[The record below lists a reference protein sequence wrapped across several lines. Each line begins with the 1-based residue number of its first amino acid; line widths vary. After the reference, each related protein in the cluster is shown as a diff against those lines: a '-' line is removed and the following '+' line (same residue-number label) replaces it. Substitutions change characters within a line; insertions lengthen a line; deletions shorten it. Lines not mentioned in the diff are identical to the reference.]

1 MDKIEL
7 PDIVKDL
14 INNPKAVKAVSTIG
28 EDGIPHTVF
37 KQSMRFLED
46 GNIVFLEMIENSR
59 TSKNILTLINV
70 DEDKKLPLISISL
83 LDPEK
88 SISYEIKCKFD
99 QFVLQG
105 PLWRSFL
112 KETWKMFPDIDPVG
126 VWVFEPVEVNN
137 QGLYARVEEEAERLE
152 PHGNFWFRYMKHNL

>member
-70 DEDKKLPLISISL
+70 DEDKKLPLI
-83 LDPEK
+83 
-88 SISYEIKCKFD
+88 
-99 QFVLQG
+99 
-105 PLWRSFL
+105 
-112 KETWKMFPDIDPVG
+112 
-126 VWVFEPVEVNN
+126 
-137 QGLYARVEEEAERLE
+137 
-152 PHGNFWFRYMKHNL
+152 